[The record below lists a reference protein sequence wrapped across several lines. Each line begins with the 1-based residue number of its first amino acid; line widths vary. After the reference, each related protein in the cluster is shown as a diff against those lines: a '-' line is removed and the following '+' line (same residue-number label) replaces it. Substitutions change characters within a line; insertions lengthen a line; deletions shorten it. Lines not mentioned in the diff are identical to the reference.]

1 MKRQLD
7 HEEVLSSTT
16 TGTQTEDT
24 HLVSSA
30 SEVDLITMLRWEQ
43 ISWGYCM
50 KYRKHVFSSDYLKFL
65 YNPDPERKLFHQGS
79 CAKEG
84 LIVNHAQGYGVCD
97 GNLFETNH

>member
-1 MKRQLD
+1 
-7 HEEVLSSTT
+7 
-16 TGTQTEDT
+16 
-24 HLVSSA
+24 
-30 SEVDLITMLRWEQ
+30 
-43 ISWGYCM
+43 M